1 MAHACPRGTL
11 VLMASVLMER
21 VSDLRNFVGSVVE
34 LRDPVGVLSVTIG
47 IEPGAGSGGTP
58 PWEIALE
65 NDLTRLRHDGS
76 LGPASKRRLEETS
89 ERLAELLD
97 ATSTGRGRALYVA
110 LESGASHEVTLER
123 TLPTGARVSPVA
135 HVLPL
140 LEALEAGERA
150 GLIMAS
156 RDALVLWESELERAN
171 EVDRIDLEPW
181 VGDWW
186 PEMKGPSRAN
196 PLRGQHTVSQ
206 RDRYARRIAEAY
218 RHTLD
223 EASVTLGALAR
234 ERSWTR
240 AVLAG
245 DPRTID
251 ALDGVLRRGGL
262 TTITIGSN
270 LEGLR
275 TEQALGRLEAALE
288 KLAAQTS
295 LQRIRVIEEANG
307 AFGLARVLT
316 ALNGA
321 RVASLLIDPSRT
333 YTGLAEPGEIL
344 RPTDRAEGAVDLTD
358 LIVSRTLSTGA
369 SVIPMLGDAAEH
381 LATCGG
387 IAALLRW

>member
-1 MAHACPRGTL
+1 
-11 VLMASVLMER
+11 MER
-21 VSDLRNFVGSVVE
+21 VSDLRDFVGSVVG

-65 NDLTRLRHDGS
+65 NDLTQLRHDGS
-76 LGPASKRRLEETS
+76 LGPASKRRFEETS
-89 ERLAELLD
+89 ARLAELLD

-110 LESGASHEVTLER
+110 LESGASREVTLR
-123 TLPTGARVSPVA
+123 RALPAGARVGPVA

-156 RDALVLWESELERAN
+156 RDALVLFESELERAS
-171 EVDRIDLEPW
+171 EVDRIELEPW

-196 PLRGQHTVSQ
+196 PLRGQHTFSQ

-251 ALDGVLRRGGL
+251 ALDGVLRHGGL
-262 TTITIGSN
+262 TTITIAAN

-288 KLAAQTS
+288 TLAAQTS
-295 LQRIRVIEEANG
+295 LERIRVIQEEAAADAKG
-307 AFGLARVLT
+307 ACGLARVLA
-316 ALNGA
+316 ALNDA
-321 RVASLLIDPSRT
+321 RVASLSIDPSRT
-333 YTGLAEPGEIL
+333 YTGFVEPGEIL
-344 RPTDRAEGAVDLTD
+344 RPTDRAEGEVDLTD
-358 LIVSRTLSTGA
+358 LIVSRALSTGA
-369 SVIPMLGDAAEH
+369 DVIPVLGDAAEH
-381 LATCGG
+381 LGSCGG
-387 IAALLRW
+387 IAARLRW

>member
-1 MAHACPRGTL
+1 
-11 VLMASVLMER
+11 MASVLMER
-21 VSDLRNFVGSVVE
+21 ASDLRDFVGSVVG

-65 NDLTRLRHDGS
+65 NDLTQLRHDGS
-76 LGPASKRRLEETS
+76 LGPASKRRFEETS
-89 ERLAELLD
+89 ARLAELLD

-110 LESGASHEVTLER
+110 LESGASREVTLR
-123 TLPTGARVSPVA
+123 RALPTGARVGLVA

-156 RDALVLWESELERAN
+156 RDALVLWESELERAS
-171 EVDRIDLEPW
+171 EVDRIELEPW

-196 PLRGQHTVSQ
+196 PLRGQHTFSQ

-251 ALDGVLRRGGL
+251 ALDGVLRHGGL
-262 TTITIGSN
+262 TTITIAAN

-275 TEQALGRLEAALE
+275 TEQALERLEAALE
-288 KLAAQTS
+288 TLAAQTS
-295 LQRIRVIEEANG
+295 RDRIRVIQEEAAADAKG
-307 AFGLARVLT
+307 ACGLARVLA
-316 ALNGA
+316 ALNDA
-321 RVASLLIDPSRT
+321 RVASLSIDPSRT
-333 YTGLAEPGEIL
+333 YTGLVESGEIL
-344 RPTDRAEGAVDLTD
+344 RAADPVEGTADLTD
-358 LIVSRTLSTGA
+358 LIVSRALSTGA
-369 SVIPMLGDAAEH
+369 DVIPVLGDTTER
-381 LATCGG
+381 LGSCGG

>member
-1 MAHACPRGTL
+1 
-11 VLMASVLMER
+11 MASVLMER
-21 VSDLRNFVGSVVE
+21 ASDLRDFVGSVVG
-34 LRDPVGVLSVTIG
+34 LRDPVGVLSATIG
-47 IEPGAGSGGTP
+47 VEPGAGSGGTP

-65 NDLTRLRHDGS
+65 NDLTRLSHNGS
-76 LGPASKRRLEETS
+76 LGHASERRLKEVS
-89 ERLAELLD
+89 ARLTELLD
-97 ATSTGRGRALYVA
+97 TTSTGRGRALYVA
-110 LESGASHEVTLER
+110 LESGASCEVTLQR
-123 TLPTGARVSPVA
+123 TLPTGARVGPVA

-156 RDALVLWESELERAN
+156 RDALVLWESDLGRVS
-171 EVDRIDLEPW
+171 EVDRIELEPW

-218 RHTLD
+218 RHTLH

-251 ALDGVLRRGGL
+251 ALDGVLRHDGL
-262 TTITIGSN
+262 TTITIAAN

-275 TEQALGRLEAALE
+275 TEQALGRLDAALE
-288 KLAAQTS
+288 TLAAQMS
-295 LQRIRVIEEANG
+295 LERIRVIEEANG
-307 AFGLARVLT
+307 AFGLARVLA
-316 ALNGA
+316 ALNDA
-321 RVASLLIDPSRT
+321 RVASLSIDPSRT
-333 YTGLAEPGEIL
+333 YMGLVEPGEIL
-344 RPTDRAEGAVDLTD
+344 RAADPAEVTADLTD
-358 LIVSRTLSTGA
+358 LIVSRALSTGA
-369 SVIPMLGDAAEH
+369 DVIPVLGDATER
-381 LATCGG
+381 LGRCGG

>member
-1 MAHACPRGTL
+1 
-11 VLMASVLMER
+11 MASLLMER
-21 VSDLRNFVGSVVE
+21 ASDLRDFVGSVVE

-65 NDLTRLRHDGS
+65 NDLTQLRHDGS
-76 LGPASKRRLEETS
+76 LGPASKRRFEETS
-89 ERLAELLD
+89 PRLAELLD
-97 ATSTGRGRALYVA
+97 PTSAGRGRALYVA
-110 LESGASHEVTLER
+110 LESGTSREVTLQR
-123 TLPTGARVSPVA
+123 TLPTGARVGPVA

-251 ALDGVLRRGGL
+251 ALDGVLRHGGL
-262 TTITIGSN
+262 TTITIAAN

-275 TEQALGRLEAALE
+275 TEQALERLEAALE
-288 KLAAQTS
+288 TLAAQTS
-295 LQRIRVIEEANG
+295 RDRIRVIQEEAAADAKG
-307 AFGLARVLT
+307 ACGLARVLA
-316 ALNGA
+316 ALNDA
-321 RVASLLIDPSRT
+321 RVASLSIDPSRT
-333 YTGLAEPGEIL
+333 YTGLVESGEIL
-344 RPTDRAEGAVDLTD
+344 RQPTQ
-358 LIVSRTLSTGA
+358 SREQPISPT
-369 SVIPMLGDAAEH
+369 
-381 LATCGG
+381 
-387 IAALLRW
+387 